1 MISEAKR
8 KLLVVG
14 FVVTLLYSLHFA
26 IPLYVNSIMLGTFFS
41 KTWVSIIIMLAAI
54 SALFVTTHLGQTIRK
69 YHNYR
74 TTLMLLSVSIISTA
88 TIGFINIP
96 ILIALFYILHFSCV
110 AALFIMVNLYIEEF
124 TDVDEEGATRG
135 IFLTLLN
142 TGILVAPLVAGG
154 LVNTSGFMGVY
165 LISAICLIPVIFLMR
180 KFYAN
185 VHEPRYLNVNY
196 KLAIREAL
204 LDKNIY
210 GALVALLALEAF
222 YVMMS
227 VYSGIY
233 IVETIGISLP
243 VYLGVIMP
251 FALIPFVILPY
262 GLGKLADIKTGEKE
276 MMIAGIIMVAISTIC
291 ISFVTST
298 NPLTWAVL
306 LFVARF
312 GSAMLEAMI
321 FSYFFKRVDRSDA
334 GLVALFGS
342 VRTLAF
348 IFVPLIGSLVFIFID
363 GIQTIFIIGGVAIMF
378 ALIPVLKIR
387 DTR

>member
-26 IPLYVNSIMLGTFFS
+26 IPLYVNSIMLGTMFS
-41 KTWVSIIIMLAAI
+41 KAGVSIIIMLAAI
-54 SALFVTTHLGQTIRK
+54 SALLVTTHLGQTIKK
-69 YHNYR
+69 YHNYK
-74 TTLMLLSVSIISTA
+74 TTLMLLFVSIVSTA
-88 TIGFINIP
+88 MIGFVNIP
-96 ILIALFYILHFSCV
+96 LLVALFYILHFSCV

-135 IFLTLLN
+135 MFLTLLN

-154 LVNTSGFMGVY
+154 IVNTSGFMGVY
-165 LISAICLIPVIFLMR
+165 IISALCLIPVIFLMR
-180 KFYAN
+180 RFYAH
-185 VHEPRYLNVNY
+185 VREPKYLNINY
-196 KLAIREAL
+196 KVAIREAL
-204 LDKNIY
+204 MNKNIY
-210 GALVALLALEAF
+210 GALVALLALESF
-222 YVMMS
+222 YVLMS

-233 IVETIGISLP
+233 IVETIGIPLP

-262 GLGKLADIKTGEKE
+262 GLGKLADIRTGEKE
-276 MMIAGIIMVAISTIC
+276 MMIAGLTMIGLSTIF
-291 ISFVTST
+291 ISFVTSQ
-298 NPLTWAVL
+298 NPLTWAVV
-306 LFVARF
+306 LFIARF

-321 FSYFFKRVDRSDA
+321 FSYFFKRVDRSDV

-342 VRTLAF
+342 IRTLAF

-363 GIQTIFIIGGVAIMF
+363 GLQTIFIFGGIAVLFAI
-378 ALIPVLKIR
+378 IPVLKIR
-387 DTR
+387 DTL

>member
-26 IPLYVNSIMLGTFFS
+26 IPLYVNSIMLGTMFS
-41 KTWVSIIIMLAAI
+41 KAGVSIIIMLAAI
-54 SALFVTTHLGQTIRK
+54 SALLVTTHLGQTIKK
-69 YHNYR
+69 YHNYK
-74 TTLMLLSVSIISTA
+74 TTLMLLFVSIVSTA
-88 TIGFINIP
+88 MIGLVNIP
-96 ILIALFYILHFSCV
+96 LLVALFYILHFSCV

-135 IFLTLLN
+135 MFLTLLN

-154 LVNTSGFMGVY
+154 IVNTSGFMGVY
-165 LISAICLIPVIFLMR
+165 IISALCLIPVIFLMR
-180 KFYAN
+180 RFYAH
-185 VHEPRYLNVNY
+185 VREPKYLNVNY

-204 LDKNIY
+204 MNKNIY
-210 GALVALLALEAF
+210 GALVALLALESF
-222 YVMMS
+222 YVLMS

-233 IVETIGISLP
+233 IVETIGIPLP

-262 GLGKLADIKTGEKE
+262 GLGKLADIRTGEKE
-276 MMIAGIIMVAISTIC
+276 MMIAGLTMIGLSTIF
-291 ISFVTST
+291 ISFVTSQ
-298 NPLTWAVL
+298 NPLTWAVV
-306 LFVARF
+306 LFIARF

-321 FSYFFKRVDRSDA
+321 FSYFFKRVDRSDI

-342 VRTLAF
+342 IRTLAF

-363 GIQTIFIIGGVAIMF
+363 GLQTVFIFGGIAVLFAI
-378 ALIPVLKIR
+378 IPVLKIR
-387 DTR
+387 DTL